1 MNHPGDLRTMTF
13 GRRPSMDV
21 PSADSRYPRLIST
34 STEVMQSATTAELI
48 NLERCRYVMPSI
60 FLKFFFELKFFTR
73 NLYAQLIGFFDAL
86 IVK

>member
-1 MNHPGDLRTMTF
+1 
-13 GRRPSMDV
+13 
-21 PSADSRYPRLIST
+21 
-34 STEVMQSATTAELI
+34 MQSATTAELI